1 MLIDHS
7 NKADPARVKMKTG
20 PETMYA
26 RRTTWAA
33 TLVLLA
39 MVLVPGSVLA
49 QSKKTGC
56 WKIETKTESKDSEK
70 YTQPG
75 LTYGPWTGAVESAG
89 KEAYPMTIQITS
101 FSNEGALLG
110 STVSSLHDL
119 GAGGNR
125 DPYRSEQVLFRCSPE
140 AAYAM
145 YEYYSTNG
153 SSGTAGSWDA
163 SQQSGIAGTY
173 RFPQKD
179 VVSRVTNLDTGE
191 VVTRNWKM
199 RALSGVDRDEQ
210 DWFLVKVKNFSRYK
224 VDLFQCKRCGS
235 TDDDAKQPIAYVAFK
250 GGSSAHDSQISAG
263 LSNGADHSSSY
274 AGRPNEWPGAINPKL
289 DLKTRINTVTCAVHN
304 TTPTIRFPPMS
315 VAELNSYHGVTMP
328 ITIDIQCEKNFVKND
343 SGTAAFKTAMGI
355 MAREENAASAKPLAL
370 VTGGDAVTYLLSDGY
385 GKKLNVAKG
394 VGVKLT
400 RPDKSDMYFLTKR
413 YLTERGAVDG
423 WYPVLQDATQTGSDT
438 NWHYYT
444 RTVNATFEAFKPK
457 QYKVTPGKYNATAE
471 VVISIQ

>member
-1 MLIDHS
+1 
-7 NKADPARVKMKTG
+7 MKTG
-20 PETMYA
+20 SETMCA
-26 RRTTWAA
+26 RQSACVA

-39 MVLVPGSVLA
+39 MALVPGSVLA

-56 WKIETKTESKDSEK
+56 WKIETETTDKNSEK

-75 LTYGPWTGAVESAG
+75 LTYSPWTGAVSSAG

-101 FSNEGALLG
+101 FSEDGDLLG

-125 DPYRSEQVLFRCSPE
+125 GPYRSEQVLFRCSPE

-153 SSGTAGSWDA
+153 SSATAGSWDA
-163 SQQSGIAGTY
+163 SQLSGIAGTY

-179 VVSRVTNLDTGE
+179 VVSRVTNLDTGD

-199 RALSGVDRDEQ
+199 RPMSGVDRDEQ
-210 DWFLVKVKNFSRYK
+210 NWFLVKVKNFSRYK

-235 TDDDAKQPIAYVAFK
+235 TNDDAQQPIAYVAFK
-250 GGSSAHDSQISAG
+250 GGSDGHDGKISSG
-263 LSNGADHSSSY
+263 LSPGADHSSNYS
-274 AGRPNEWPGAINPKL
+274 GRPDEWPGAINPKL
-289 DLKTRINTVTCAVHN
+289 DLKTRINTVTCAVRN
-304 TTPTIRFPPMS
+304 TTPMVRFPPMS

-328 ITIDIQCEKNFVKND
+328 LTIDIQCEKNFINND
-343 SGTAAFKTAMGI
+343 SGTSALKTAMGI
-355 MAREENAASAKPLAL
+355 MAREENAASARPLAL

-400 RPDKSDMYFLTKR
+400 RPNNSDMYFLTKR
-413 YLTERGAVDG
+413 YTTEYGARDG

-438 NWHYYT
+438 NWNYYT

-457 QYKVTPGKYNATAE
+457 QYTVTPGKYNATAD